1 MFSGGIFAK
10 IVGMALDKK
19 TDVEALS
26 EVNGPSPSPNNI
38 DDETDTDFHETLP
51 REVLK
56 IKDIFILKPDKKIR
70 NSVEFKTDV
79 TKKQKINEIF
89 NKGLKVKLEKVD
101 DRTEKK
107 AVIEKQIQDAKE
119 AKKTKIVKELS
130 KENKNGKK
138 INEKQTSQSSTQSKQ
153 SDSIG
158 SVIPVITISTTESD
172 EEMLSHTDND
182 DKNGQKVKSEE
193 KPRKTPDLK
202 SLRRQ
207 SSVESISENK
217 PSQEKRHEE
226 GHKYQYSL

>member
-1 MFSGGIFAK
+1 MFLGGIFAK

-19 TDVEALS
+19 SDVEAVS
-26 EVNGPSPSPNNI
+26 EVPSPSPNNV

-51 REVLK
+51 KEVLK
-56 IKDIFILKPDKKIR
+56 IKDIFINKPDKKIR
-70 NSVEFKTDV
+70 NSVEFKTDGG
-79 TKKQKINEIF
+79 KKLKINEIF

-119 AKKTKIVKELS
+119 TTKPKIVKEIS
-130 KENKNGKK
+130 KEKNNGKK

-172 EEMLSHTDND
+172 EEMLSNKDNE
-182 DKNGQKVKSEE
+182 DKHVQRVKSEG
-193 KPRKTPDLK
+193 KSRKTPDLK

-217 PSQEKRHEE
+217 PSQDKPLEE